1 MQNNLLKNSNIFFK
15 VPGERVYHIYT
26 ILNHILEKKHPTF
39 NYNKHLTLK
48 TPGQSKTNE
57 EQSSKYHFVFSA

>member
-39 NYNKHLTLK
+39 NYNKHLTLR
-48 TPGQSKTNE
+48 TPG
-57 EQSSKYHFVFSA
+57 